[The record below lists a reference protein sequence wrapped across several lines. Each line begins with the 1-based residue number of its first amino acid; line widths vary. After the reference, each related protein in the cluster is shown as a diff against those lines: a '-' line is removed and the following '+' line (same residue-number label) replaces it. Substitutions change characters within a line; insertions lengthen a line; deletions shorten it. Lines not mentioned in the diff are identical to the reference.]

1 MVQHRFFIVHEKDA
15 RGKKVCFC
23 PLNGPAK
30 WKCNEKNADMGKMS
44 EKLRIF
50 QPSKIRKGEC
60 RSNCKTC
67 FAIWFCRA
75 VYSNLHKL
83 FRNILHKQLLIK
95 QFKSWVFRNK
105 GRIEHFPFFH

>member
-15 RGKKVCFC
+15 SGKKVCFC

-50 QPSKIRKGEC
+50 QPSKIRKGERQMQTRLQIC
-60 RSNCKTC
+60 PSPETQNQVQEAIEANANSFANLSESPHVLCKDK
-67 FAIWFCRA
+67 
-75 VYSNLHKL
+75 V
-83 FRNILHKQLLIK
+83 
-95 QFKSWVFRNK
+95 
-105 GRIEHFPFFH
+105 

>member
-30 WKCNEKNADMGKMS
+30 WKCNEKNADMGKKS

-50 QPSKIRKGEC
+50 QPSKIRKGE
-60 RSNCKTC
+60 RQMQTC
-67 FAIWFCRA
+67 LQICP
-75 VYSNLHKL
+75 S
-83 FRNILHKQLLIK
+83 LL
-95 QFKSWVFRNK
+95 SY
-105 GRIEHFPFFH
+105 

>member
-15 RGKKVCFC
+15 SGKKVCFC

-50 QPSKIRKGEC
+50 QPSKIRKGERQMQTC
-60 RSNCKTC
+60 SQICPSPYLLQRYGKASAEAIAKRS
-67 FAIWFCRA
+67 FAIWFCRVA
-75 VYSNLHKL
+75 SC
-83 FRNILHKQLLIK
+83 FM
-95 QFKSWVFRNK
+95 
-105 GRIEHFPFFH
+105 